1 MTVPAFGIVDYNSN
15 NNHLY
20 AYIYSKKE
28 GRKGGNNVSLLIMK
42 YLKDRNYLDGTT
54 QLKLTIVCDNC
65 TGQNK
70 NNTMIRLAP
79 YLVKAGHFQ
88 KMSFVFF
95 VAGHTKNDADKRF
108 NNLKYVY
115 NKSNLYTMQQL
126 VETCNKTPFVT
137 AVQVDHT
144 VFFDYSK
151 LLDSMYKTFPP
162 GGVLK
167 Y

>member
-1 MTVPAFGIVDYNSN
+1 MTVPVIGIVDCNSN

-28 GRKGGNNVSLLIMK
+28 GRKGGNNVALLIMK
-42 YLKDRNYLDGTT
+42 HLKDQNYLDGNT
-54 QLKLTIVCDNC
+54 QLKLTIVCNNC

-70 NNTMIRLAP
+70 TNIVIQLAS

-88 KMSFVFF
+88 EVSFVFF

-115 NKSNLYTMQQL
+115 NQSSLYTMQQL
-126 VETCNKTPFVT
+126 VETCN
-137 AVQVDHT
+137 
-144 VFFDYSK
+144 
-151 LLDSMYKTFPP
+151 
-162 GGVLK
+162 
-167 Y
+167 